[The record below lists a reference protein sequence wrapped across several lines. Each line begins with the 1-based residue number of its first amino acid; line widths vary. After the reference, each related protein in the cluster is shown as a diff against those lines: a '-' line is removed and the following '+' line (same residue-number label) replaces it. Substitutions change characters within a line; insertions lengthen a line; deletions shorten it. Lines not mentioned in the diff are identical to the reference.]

1 MLLTAE
7 GLTAERPTIVSG
19 CRLGGGQVVVPV
31 VDAMAHVVVAG
42 VVGDGRCGTEV
53 RRTRGSRGCPSGGE
67 VGRGGSFE
75 VGAVLAGEPVAVE
88 PAARHQPVLRR
99 GCVVGCATVVRG
111 ETLAWSLRGSCPRL
125 DVRPELR
132 LGVSCVFR
140 TDGIVLDHA
149 LLPESI
155 AVVAGAFRADPG
167 GATFRPDT
175 AGR

>member
-1 MLLTAE
+1 MLHTAE

-19 CRLGGGQVVVPV
+19 CRLGGGRVVVPV
-31 VDAMAHVVVAG
+31 VDAMVVDAVAG

-53 RRTRGSRGCPSGGE
+53 RRTRGSRRRLSGGE

-111 ETLAWSLRGSCPRL
+111 EALAWSLLRSDLRR
-125 DVRPELR
+125 DVRPEIR
-132 LGVSCVFR
+132 SGVSCVFR
-140 TDGIVLDHA
+140 TGGIVLDHA

-155 AVVAGAFRADPG
+155 ATVAGAFRADPG

-175 AGR
+175 TGR